1 MKRTGELII
10 SELGGDIARRS
21 TCQIRRLLSAAALL
35 LLLASPAQAAPIDF
49 LLTVEMY
56 EPTVGPRDLSFSFS
70 FFQSASNGWPYST
83 LQPRTGL
90 ASGGARLL
98 PGVTQYNVSLNTAS
112 LDNVYF
118 LGWGS
123 YQSPDPLRPPSLP
136 PLYPYIS
143 IYVAEPPTGPV
154 DDGTAWGYGPPWIPL
169 ANLGDG
175 LAADFRYINGYS
187 RGDIGTW
194 AITPAPVDPVPAPEP
209 ATMLLLGSGLAAIA
223 AKKYRQSNPRRQRS

>member
-1 MKRTGELII
+1 MKRTGKLIV

-21 TCQIRRLLSAAALL
+21 ACQIRRLLSAAALL
-35 LLLASPAQAAPIDF
+35 LLLASPAQAATIN
-49 LLTVEMY
+49 LLLEVDMH
-56 EPTVGPRDLSFSFS
+56 EPNVGPRELSFSFT

-83 LQPRTGL
+83 LQPKTRL
-90 ASGGARLL
+90 AGSGALLL
-98 PGVTQYNVSLNTAS
+98 PGVTQYNVSLNAAS
-112 LDNVYF
+112 LDDIYF
-118 LGWGS
+118 MAFGD
-123 YQSPDPLRPPSLP
+123 YRSPDPFRPPSLP

-175 LAADFRYINGYS
+175 LSADFRYINGYS

-194 AITPAPVDPVPAPEP
+194 AITPAPADPVPAPEP
-209 ATMLLLGSGLAAIA
+209 ATMLLFGSGLVAIA
-223 AKKYRQSNPRRQRS
+223 AKKYRNRKGVD